1 MKCILVLFVAILA
14 FNVVFVGSVYAAA
27 GDGISSYN
35 PIPQTSPSPT
45 FDPNATA
52 TPTPL
57 PSSSP
62 NSTVIYVG
70 ADRVQSINPNGQ
82 PISLS
87 TYNHTTV
94 YLTYAEADSYGVNFT
109 GASNRYHNEQ
119 QSTTQM
125 SVVIDGI
132 GSYHFTFTVL
142 YNQVTDQ
149 PVTLRVVSGDGT
161 ANVLPITSVNR
172 GFTLDVVINTKVLP
186 QFPSASEIADAQY
199 GMQRKMLEDVTSGQE
214 ETNRFNQMVIGVV
227 VVAVVVIGILLVLV
241 LRHQRH
247 TDYEI
252 NNQNARGY
260 GRGRM

>member
-70 ADRVQSINPNGQ
+70 ADVQSINPNGQ

-109 GASNRYHNEQ
+109 GASNRFHNEQ

-132 GSYHFTFTVL
+132 GSYYFTFNVL
-142 YNQVTDQ
+142 YNRITDQ

-186 QFPSASEIADAQY
+186 HYPTAQEQEDARRVSDEALYDKTISYFEGQQGWMKIAIIAA
-199 GMQRKMLEDVTSGQE
+199 
-214 ETNRFNQMVIGVV
+214 IIII
-227 VVAVVVIGILLVLV
+227 VVIVVVLV
-241 LRHQRH
+241 LFWRNQRFR
-247 TDYEI
+247 DNEF
-252 NNQNARGY
+252 NNQKARGWGY
-260 GRGRM
+260 RGRM